1 MGRIH
6 VESERIVNA
15 RPEEVYEI
23 LKDYKEKRP
32 QILTPNFLDYTVEKG
47 GKGSGTVVRYRLQAA
62 RRERPYQMVVD
73 EPVKGKVITER
84 DTNSSLVTTWRLAP
98 LGDGRQTKVHVES
111 EWEGGKGVGGF
122 FERTFAPLGLRR
134 IYRQMLDLL
143 APQVQPKGAHG
154 SSHLFQDEDRSI
166 AANLGVR
173 LLFLGLVLGF
183 AVIITII
190 QRSRKRES

>member
-6 VESERIVNA
+6 VESERVVNA
-15 RPEEVYEI
+15 KPEEVYAV
-23 LKDYKEKRP
+23 LNDYKEQRP
-32 QILTPNFLDYTVEKG
+32 KILTPNFLDYTVEKG
-47 GKGSGTVVRYRLQAA
+47 GNGSGTEVRYRLHAA
-62 RRERPYQMVVD
+62 RRERPYHMVVD

-98 LGDGRQTKVHVES
+98 LGDGRQTKVHLES

-134 IYRQMLDLL
+134 IYGQMLDLL
-143 APQVQPKGAHG
+143 APQVQPEGAG
-154 SSHLFQDEDRSI
+154 SSQGEGGSVAKNI
-166 AANLGVR
+166 GMR
-173 LLFLGLVLGF
+173 LLFLGLVLGS

-190 QRSRKRES
+190 QRSRKRG